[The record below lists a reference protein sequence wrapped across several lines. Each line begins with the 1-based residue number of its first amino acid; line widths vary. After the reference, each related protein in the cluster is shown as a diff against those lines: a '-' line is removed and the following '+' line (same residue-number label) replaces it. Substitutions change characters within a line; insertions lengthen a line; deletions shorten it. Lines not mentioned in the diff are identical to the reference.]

1 MSSIDSK
8 IQEETAVETEETF
21 TGEVDETEE
30 TIADEEPETVDET
43 KPDPIEAYRKLQA
56 ENDRLKAEIGK
67 WKVAEQAPQTQE
79 LVKPVKPI
87 KPENYN
93 TFAARND
100 EESDS
105 FLYDQKIV
113 EYSVKMAEYLDA
125 KSEQIEK
132 ERQQEREQR
141 EQEKLQMARE
151 AEWTG
156 LFIKGGAK
164 DVNEAKA
171 VYNYVEKQFTA
182 MSPEEKATAL
192 VNLYRST
199 KTKQPKTENTSETFA
214 PAPGFTVSGGMEK
227 YISRM
232 QSYEAE
238 EAEKRKG
245 RRLL

>member
-56 ENDRLKAEIGK
+56 KYDRLKAETGK
-67 WKVAEQAPQTQE
+67 RKVAEQAPQTQE

-93 TFAARND
+93 TFDARYD

-105 FLYDQKIV
+105 FLYDQKMV
-113 EYSVKMAEYLDA
+113 EYSVKMVEYLDA
-125 KSEQIEK
+125 

-182 MSPEEKATAL
+182 MSPEEKAKTM

-227 YISRM
+227 YISWM